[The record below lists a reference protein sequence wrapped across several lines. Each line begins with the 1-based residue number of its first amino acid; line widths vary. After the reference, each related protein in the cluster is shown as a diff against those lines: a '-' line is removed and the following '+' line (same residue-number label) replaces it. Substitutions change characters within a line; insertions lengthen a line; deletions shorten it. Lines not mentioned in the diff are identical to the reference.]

1 MPLALVVHATRPV
14 ADVPVEAARRV
25 LTERPDRWS
34 AIGQPGGRMRL
45 VTFAGRTTA
54 DVLRTVRGSTDVL
67 GVLPAA
73 AIDPTVRV
81 LTVGGRHPLRDPQAY
96 PVEVPWPDPVPE
108 VTTLTVVGDI
118 MLARR
123 VGRAITGDPAAPFRP
138 LAARLARAE
147 ITAGNLESSLSTAG
161 TPTQG
166 GDSFG
171 AHPRVLR
178 GLKSAGFDLV
188 SLANNHLGDYG
199 SQAIGETFDRARAEG
214 LAYVGAGR
222 NLAEARRPVV
232 VTTDGI
238 RIGFLGTESIGET
251 PSATSRRAGTN
262 RLNMPPRTGPLNR
275 AALNRIAA
283 DIRKLKRTVDVVV
296 VVPHWGTQY
305 THRPE
310 ASQRTAARV
319 FAEAGADLVIGGHP
333 HWVQGWD
340 RMGSATVVHSL
351 GNFIFDMD
359 FSTKTREGVFVEVVL
374 WGGQVRA
381 VEPVPYVIDAAF
393 TPRLARGARAARI
406 LADVWST
413 STGPYAVP

>member
-14 ADVPVEAARRV
+14 SDVPVQAARRV
-25 LTERPDRWS
+25 LTQPPNRWS

-45 VTFAGRTTA
+45 VSFAGRTSA
-54 DVLRTVRGSTDVL
+54 DVLRAVRGSTDVL

-73 AIDPTVRV
+73 AVDPTVRV
-81 LTVGGRHPLRDPQAY
+81 LTVGGRHPLREPQAY
-96 PVEVPWPDPVPE
+96 PVEVPSPDPVPE

-123 VGRAITGDPAAPFRP
+123 VGRAISDDPTAPLRP
-138 LAARLARAE
+138 LARRLARAE
-147 ITAGNLESSLSTAG
+147 VTAGNLESSLSTAG
-161 TPTQG
+161 APTQG

-171 AHPRVLR
+171 AHPRVLG

-199 SQAIGETFDRARAEG
+199 NRAIVETFDRLRVAD

-222 NLAEARRPVV
+222 NLAEARHPVV
-232 VTTDGI
+232 ITRDGI

-251 PSATSRRAGTN
+251 PAATSRRAGTN
-262 RLNMPPRTGPLNR
+262 RLNMPPRTGPLDR

-283 DIRKLKRTVDVVV
+283 DIRKLKRTVDIVVV
-296 VVPHWGTQY
+296 IPHWGTQY

-319 FAEAGADLVIGGHP
+319 FADAGADLVIGGHP
-333 HWVQGWD
+333 HWVQGWE
-340 RMGSATVVHSL
+340 RMGSTTVVHSL

-359 FSTKTREGVFVEVVL
+359 FSTKTQEGVFVEVVL
-374 WGGQVRA
+374 WGDQVRA
-381 VEPVPYVIDAAF
+381 VEPVPYVIDRTF
-393 TPRLARGARAARI
+393 TPRLARGERAADI

-413 STGPYAVP
+413 SRGPYAVP

>member
-54 DVLRTVRGSTDVL
+54 DVLRAVRGGTDVL

-147 ITAGNLESSLSTAG
+147 ITVGNLESSLSMAG
-161 TPTQG
+161 APTQG

-199 SQAIGETFDRARAEG
+199 SRAIGETFDRVSAAD

-222 NLAEARRPVV
+222 NLTEARRPVV
-232 VTTDGI
+232 VTRDGI

-251 PSATSRRAGTN
+251 PSATGRRAGTN
-262 RLNMPPRTGPLNR
+262 RLDMPPRTGPLNQ
-275 AALNRIAA
+275 AALDRIAA

-296 VVPHWGTQY
+296 VIPHWGTQY

-310 ASQRTAARV
+310 ASQRTAARA

-333 HWVQGWD
+333 HWVQGWE
-340 RMGSATVVHSL
+340 RMGSTTVVHSL

-381 VEPVPYVIDAAF
+381 VEPVPYVIDGSF
-393 TPRLARGARAARI
+393 TPRLARGARAAGI